1 MKKHAAFLFLGFLV
15 ISFPAEAA
23 ETLTLQKAYELALK
37 RSEDIAIH
45 SELIEEAEG
54 HFYQAFSGI
63 LPKFHYVLTRFEQE
77 AAQSVSSDSGATS
90 NLLRSKTPQQKFT
103 VTQPLFS
110 GFKEFAGMR
119 GTAAEK
125 AQRKYEK
132 KRAEELLFI
141 DVAEAYY
148 GLQAVRSDLNTYDHV
163 GAVLS
168 DRVREL
174 NDRAKIGRSRE
185 SESSTATV
193 DLKFAQ
199 ADREDAARAEGV
211 WRRLLEFYIG
221 TKIKGE
227 LVDEDETLDAVPASE
242 ILAHTDQRSD
252 VLAAKE
258 AATFADKK
266 AAAAWGELFPSVKL
280 DGNYYTERVGT
291 QADIDWDV
299 LLTID
304 VPLFEGTTAV
314 GDIKSASAVKESA
327 KLAWFRA
334 RRVAA
339 REAEDAFETFQ
350 SSVRRQNLLYEAKA
364 ASEENSRMQTEE
376 YRLSLVSNLDVL
388 QALRFHEEA
397 ALRWNRARYE
407 TKINFWKM
415 KIAAGKTVVSG
426 VEP

>member
-1 MKKHAAFLFLGFLV
+1 MFC
-15 ISFPAEAA
+15 FPAEAA
-23 ETLTLQKAYELALK
+23 ETLTLQKAYELALR

-45 SELIEEAEG
+45 AELIEEAEG

-77 AAQSVSSDSGATS
+77 ASNAASSDSGATS

-110 GFKEFAGMR
+110 GFKEFAAMR
-119 GTAAEK
+119 GSAAEK
-125 AQRKYEK
+125 AQRRYEK
-132 KRAEELLFI
+132 KRAEELLFV

-148 GLQAVRSDLNTYDHV
+148 GLQAVRSDLGTYDHV
-163 GAVLS
+163 GALLS

-174 NDRAKIGRSRE
+174 SERAKIGRSRE

-199 ADREDAARAEGV
+199 ADREEAARAEGV
-211 WRRLLEFYIG
+211 WKRLLEFYIG
-221 TKIKGE
+221 RKIEGE
-227 LVDEDETLDAVPASE
+227 LIDDDASLSVSPTDEV
-242 ILAHTDQRSD
+242 IGHTDRRSD

-258 AATFADKK
+258 AATSADKK

-291 QADIDWDV
+291 QSDIDWDV
-299 LLTID
+299 LLTVD
-304 VPLFEGTTAV
+304 VPIFEGTTAV

-327 KLAWFRA
+327 KLAWAKAQRI
-334 RRVAA
+334 AA

-364 ASEENSRMQTEE
+364 AAEENSRMQTEE

-388 QALRFHEEA
+388 QALRFLEEA
-397 ALRWNRARYE
+397 TLRWDRARYE

-415 KIAAGKTVVSG
+415 KIASGKTPDEKKVKR
-426 VEP
+426 